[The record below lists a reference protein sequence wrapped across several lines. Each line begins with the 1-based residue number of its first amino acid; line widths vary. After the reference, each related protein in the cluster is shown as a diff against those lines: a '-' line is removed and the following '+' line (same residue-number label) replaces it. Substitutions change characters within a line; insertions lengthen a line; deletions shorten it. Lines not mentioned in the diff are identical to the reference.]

1 MTFKHYLVVMALGSA
16 GAWLTWALTLF
27 VIDPTE
33 TSIMGFMF
41 FYLTLFMSLVGT
53 FAIIGAAIRV
63 AIRKPDVISRQV
75 GTAFRHSI
83 LFSLLIIGSMILLS
97 KDILYWWSMVLF
109 IAVIALFELFFLSMK
124 PRRRTVSEPEISAPE
139 TK

>member
-1 MTFKHYLVVMALGSA
+1 VSWV
-16 GAWLTWALTLF
+16 LTLF

-33 TSIMGFMF
+33 TSIMGLLF
-41 FYLTLFMSLVGT
+41 FYLTLFMALVGT

-63 AIRKPDVISRQV
+63 GIRKPNVISRQV

-83 LFSLLIIGSMILLS
+83 LFSLLIIGSLILLS
-97 KDILYWWSMVLF
+97 QDILYWWSMVLF

-124 PRRRTVSEPEISAPE
+124 PRRRTAPDQEILEPKNE
-139 TK
+139 